1 MPSLGYYFTRKNFTS
16 VLTLLLTLCGS
27 FMIYKGLGLV
37 LNTGDPFVVV
47 LSESMEP
54 AFARGDIIF
63 LANPKH
69 RPYATGDI
77 LVYSVPGTTTPIV
90 HRVLET
96 HSQYK
101 PGFTHVGTNGLNQ
114 KMLTKGDNNPVDD
127 TDLYHGLEWLEREHI
142 VGRVVGF
149 LPYVGYF
156 TIIMNYFQNDY
167 PNLKYVLLGG
177 MGLYTL
183 INGEQ

>member
-37 LNTGDPFVVV
+37 ANTESPVVVV

-54 AFARGDIIF
+54 AFARGDILF
-63 LANPKH
+63 LTNPKH
-69 RPYATGDI
+69 RPYETGDI
-77 LVYSVPGTTTPIV
+77 LVYSLPATTTPIV

-96 HSQYK
+96 HDRYK
-101 PGFTHVGTNGLNQ
+101 HGFARVGTDGLVQ

-127 TDLYHGLEWLEREHI
+127 TDLYHGLEWIGSEHI
-142 VGRVVGF
+142 VGRVAGF

-156 TIIMNYFQNDY
+156 TIIMNDY
-167 PNLKYVLLGG
+167 PNLKYALLGG

-183 INGEQ
+183 INGDQ